1 MGLIFGAGEQLS
13 VFSRYKVAL
22 IAKVPAVEVKLAMPK
37 ILLIDDDPA
46 FCLMLKAFLQR
57 QQYEVEVAYTAT
69 EGLKKVR
76 SSAFDLILTDF
87 RLPDKD
93 GIELLMQ
100 IKVLDGVTP
109 VILMTTYADIRTAV
123 KAIKMGAYEYITKP
137 INPDETLL
145 LVQSALQKKT
155 GEEPKEPAVVD
166 AQFVH
171 GQSKQASQIE
181 EFIALVAPT
190 NLSVIIEGESGT
202 GKEYVART
210 IHQNS
215 KRYNKPFVAI
225 DCGTLSRELA
235 GSELFGYVKGAF
247 TGAEQDKKGQFEA
260 AEGGTLFLDEVGN
273 LPYEVQVKLL
283 RALQERKVRKLGS
296 TTDQDVDVR
305 VIAATNE
312 DLVQA
317 LSNGQFREDLYHR
330 LNEFKMVIA
339 PLRERDGDV
348 VLFARHFLRQA
359 NEELEKSIEGFDA
372 TAEEALLKYSWPG
385 NLRELKNV
393 VKRAVLLTK
402 SAYIT
407 TEVLPAEVVKYK
419 PKSSAPSAQAA
430 QPQAT
435 AEETDLRS
443 INERNEREMI
453 LKMLEKVKYNK
464 AKAARLLNIDRKT
477 LYNKLKLYNIE
488 A

>member
-1 MGLIFGAGEQLS
+1 
-13 VFSRYKVAL
+13 
-22 IAKVPAVEVKLAMPK
+22 MPK

-46 FCLMLKAFLQR
+46 FCLMLRAFLQR

-69 EGLKKVR
+69 EGLQKVR
-76 SSAFDLILTDF
+76 DGNFDVILTDF

-93 GIELLMQ
+93 GLELMMQ
-100 IKVLDGVTP
+100 VKVLNDKVP
-109 VILMTTYADIRTAV
+109 VILMTHYADIRTAV
-123 KAIKMGAYEYITKP
+123 KAIKMGAFEYITKP

-145 LVQSALQKKT
+145 LIQNALQKRP
-155 GEEPKEPAVVD
+155 GEEAKTAPESS

-171 GQSKQASQIE
+171 GQSKEAAQID

-190 NLSVIIEGESGT
+190 NLSVILEGESGT

-215 KRYNKPFVAI
+215 KRHKKPFVAI

-247 TGAEQDKKGQFEA
+247 TGAEKDKQGQFEA
-260 AEGGTLFLDEVGN
+260 AEGGTLFLDEIGN

-283 RALQERKVRKLGS
+283 RALQERKVRKVGS

-317 LSNGQFREDLYHR
+317 VSNGLFREDLYHR
-330 LNEFKMVIA
+330 LNEFKINIP
-339 PLRERDGDV
+339 PLRDRNGDV
-348 VLFARHFLRQA
+348 VIFARHFLGQA
-359 NEELEKSIEGFDA
+359 NEEMEKQVLGFDA
-372 TAEEALLKYSWPG
+372 AAEEALLKYSWPG

-402 SAYIT
+402 SQYIT
-407 TEVLPAEVVKYK
+407 LQVLPSEVVTYTAAPTKEGQPAK
-419 PKSSAPSAQAA
+419 PQLIG
-430 QPQAT
+430 
-435 AEETDLRS
+435 EETDLKS
-443 INERNEREMI
+443 IHERNEREMI